1 MRKLLR
7 TFLIMILVVVVIS
20 YCDAPT
26 RSDTR
31 NTAPVITSLIADT
44 SSVVSGGTG
53 TISCTATDADGD
65 TLSYTW
71 SATRGSISGS
81 GSIVTYTAPSTE
93 GTDTVTCVV
102 ADGEGGTDDEV
113 VFIQVTSA
121 GNSNPVITS
130 LIADTSSV
138 VSGGTGTISCTATD
152 ADGDTLSYTWSATRG
167 SISGSGSIVTYTAP
181 STEGTDTVTCVVADG
196 EGGTDDEVVFIQV
209 TSAGNSNI
217 QQIYYVGVAGAS
229 FEIFSMNY
237 DGAGKTQ
244 ITSNSTNH
252 SKLQFSPDGTKLYFQ
267 TQSSQDIY
275 LAYVDINTAAEQLI
289 TSIKAANNFQWYAA
303 YSSYNDYVVYSQDQG
318 DGPSLYRSNLD
329 GSSIMQLTNPW
340 SGDPAVSPDGTKIA
354 YSENGIYVMDS
365 DGTNA
370 RKVFIYSIGSNGPTT
385 GPIRFTSDGESIVFP
400 GRSGGNPSEIYRV
413 NIDSTGL
420 VQLTDNDV
428 PDLAPSI
435 SPDGTQIVF
444 LRFPAGEIWTGDI
457 YIMDA
462 DGSNQTMLTTGAQVR
477 GYEGIEFSPDGTK
490 IVFTSEQD
498 SPNSGRIFIM
508 NVDGSEMTRIT
519 DGPYQSMYP
528 RFKPTGN

>member
-121 GNSNPVITS
+121 GNSN
-130 LIADTSSV
+130 
-138 VSGGTGTISCTATD
+138 
-152 ADGDTLSYTWSATRG
+152 
-167 SISGSGSIVTYTAP
+167 
-181 STEGTDTVTCVVADG
+181 
-196 EGGTDDEVVFIQV
+196 
-209 TSAGNSNI
+209 I
-217 QQIYYVGVAGAS
+217 QQIYYVGVAGAN

-370 RKVFIYSIGSNGPTT
+370 RRVFINRIGSNGPTT

-400 GRSGGNPSEIYRV
+400 ARTHSGYQSEIHRV

-444 LRFPAGEIWTGDI
+444 LRVPAGEFWTGDI